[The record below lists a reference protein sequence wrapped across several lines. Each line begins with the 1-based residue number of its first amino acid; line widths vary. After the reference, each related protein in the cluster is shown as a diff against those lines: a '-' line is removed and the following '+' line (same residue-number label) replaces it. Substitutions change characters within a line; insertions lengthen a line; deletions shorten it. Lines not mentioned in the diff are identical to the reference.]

1 MRLYPGTSAGTG
13 RPAPPPLQGG
23 IRGEVSRA
31 ALQGGVGGKEFGEGG
46 GVPGDLKVRGAR
58 LQRQRGGRSACTELP
73 LLARVTL

>member
-13 RPAPPPLQGG
+13 RPRHPYRGAS
-23 IRGEVSRA
+23 GEVSRA

-58 LQRQRGGRSACTELP
+58 LQRQHGGRSACTELP